1 MTALLARLESDLAMS
16 TSSLRCLK
24 LDPTTR
30 KRAAEALVPTSKMKV
45 SSREIFVSFS
55 SFDFQQDVL
64 YIILVAR
71 GSVITLVRPKKHS
84 IHPSGNF
91 IRNLS

>member
-1 MTALLARLESDLAMS
+1 MTALLARLECDLAMS

-24 LDPTTR
+24 LDPITR

-45 SSREIFVSFS
+45 GSQEISVPCSSPKS
-55 SFDFQQDVL
+55 QQDVL